1 MEFVL
6 ICNTQGI
13 IEEIIHDSSHELET
27 GHSLFPFVDHFSV
40 SKILTFFQTIGATK
54 HVSNWDINFQFK
66 EKIKSFSVNGVLH
79 QNQIILQAFEVN
91 DASNHFLEEL
101 SEMNNQ
107 QNNLLRQSIKENYQ
121 TKPVSVIQHQN
132 TQLKNELHQ
141 LKKKVIQLNQ
151 EKDKLLYNLTEEKN
165 QSTIEKEYI
174 ENTIS
179 LACEEMQ
186 ASIKRIKQDYLTET
200 HQYENEVY
208 EIIDQLNKV
217 QFSLQ
222 ALTPE
227 PTRTN
232 SF

>member
-13 IEEIIHDSSHELET
+13 IEEIISDSSHQMET

-40 SKILTFFQTIGATK
+40 SKILTFFQTVGATK

-101 SEMNNQ
+101 TEMNNQ

-121 TKPVSVIQHQN
+121 NKQSDGLFQQN
-132 TQLKNELHQ
+132 TQLKNEIHQ
-141 LKKKVIQLNQ
+141 LRKKIIQLNKEQ
-151 EKDKLLYNLTEEKN
+151 DNLLREITIEKN
-165 QSTIEKEYI
+165 QHLS
-174 ENTIS
+174 ENTS
-179 LACEEMQ
+179 LENSILMACEEIQ
-186 ASIKRIKQDYLTET
+186 AAVQRIKQDYINTT
-200 HQYENEVY
+200 HQYECEVY
-208 EIIDQLNKV
+208 EIIDQLTKI
-217 QFSLQ
+217 QFHIQ
-222 ALTPE
+222 TLTKE
-227 PTRTN
+227 QINTN